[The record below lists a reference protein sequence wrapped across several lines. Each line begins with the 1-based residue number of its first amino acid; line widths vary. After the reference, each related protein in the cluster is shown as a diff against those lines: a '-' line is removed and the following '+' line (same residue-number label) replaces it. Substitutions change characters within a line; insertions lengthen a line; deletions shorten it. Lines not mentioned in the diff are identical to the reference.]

1 MFMNIFSHTYQHFS
15 FSCSYSR
22 TFSSSALNVLRRLY
36 TMLWLAGWRKHGLR
50 DIFAKQ
56 VKRRGRDAV
65 AVMHLEDKWTFGDLD
80 DYSNRVGNFLLA
92 KNIPHQKNI
101 VLFME
106 TEPRYI
112 AIWLGAAKV
121 RH

>member
-1 MFMNIFSHTYQHFS
+1 
-15 FSCSYSR
+15 
-22 TFSSSALNVLRRLY
+22 
-36 TMLWLAGWRKHGLR
+36 MLWLAGWRKHGLR

-80 DYSNRVGNFLLA
+80 DYSNRMGNFLLA